1 MTIDLDINFLKYE
14 PNLSIGQLLFLSLVK
29 NDNQTNHQEV
39 SQIVNLF
46 VESEIQDLIDRGLL
60 TVTVG
65 RTKKVYKLTSKVI
78 SFIKNLPE
86 VKSLFDEFYEL
97 YPSYITRV
105 DGTKDYLRSNV
116 KQARKYYESLV
127 GSNETLH
134 RHIIKCLKSEVS
146 EKLITGKIGYMKR
159 MWKWLTNHEW
169 EIYEDRINEQ
179 TTHKQKE
186 DLYGTEIL

>member
-1 MTIDLDINFLKYE
+1 MSHCLHIFEFVLRVLQSSFPSQYSPK
-14 PNLSIGQLLFLSLVK
+14 SL
-29 NDNQTNHQEV
+29 
-39 SQIVNLF
+39 
-46 VESEIQDLIDRGLL
+46 
-60 TVTVG
+60 
-65 RTKKVYKLTSKVI
+65 SKVQR
-78 SFIKNLPE
+78 NE
-86 VKSLFDEFYEL
+86 
-97 YPSYITRV
+97 
-105 DGTKDYLRSNV
+105 
-116 KQARKYYESLV
+116 YESLV

-134 RHIIKCLKSEVS
+134 RHILKCLKSEVS

>member
-1 MTIDLDINFLKYE
+1 MEIKINLVEVATKLAHNRLLEDLMMTEEESLNQIYE
-14 PNLSIGQLLFLSLVK
+14 EDEDSDSLTYREGV
-29 NDNQTNHQEV
+29 QE
-39 SQIVNLF
+39 
-46 VESEIQDLIDRGLL
+46 
-60 TVTVG
+60 
-65 RTKKVYKLTSKVI
+65 
-78 SFIKNLPE
+78 
-86 VKSLFDEFYEL
+86 LFDEFYEL

-134 RHIIKCLKSEVS
+134 RHIIKCLKSEIS

-179 TTHKQKE
+179 PTHKQKE